1 MKGIGR
7 CIGVLA
13 LTSAGAAAQPFNVVI
28 MDSTSDGVEPEL
40 NVDFDL
46 ATPGIQGPGATS
58 NDFSGLMMDFG
69 SEMPIFL
76 APDAV
81 EITFNL
87 LPGVF
92 VSEFAVTGEDFV
104 GQPGG
109 TTITFDGI
117 DAGGNSATETL
128 NINSAGAFS
137 RGTTQ
142 STMTNF
148 ASIDSVVITS
158 FEARITRFDYVFLPT
173 PSSLAVLGLGLGVVS
188 RRLRA

>member
-7 CIGVLA
+7 CIGVVA

-28 MDSTSDGVEPEL
+28 MDPTSDGVEPEL

-58 NDFSGLMMDFG
+58 NDFSGSMMDFG
-69 SEMPIFL
+69 GEMPIFL

-87 LPGVF
+87 NPGVF
-92 VSEFAVTGEDFV
+92 VSEFVVTGDDFV

-188 RRLRA
+188 RRRRA